1 MANKIDTIIK
11 NRILNGD
18 DTSRLVDFLKV
29 KLCLQDWLIL
39 SKLVTRKEIG
49 DFKVAC
55 TRYTPMRNRA
65 VIWLIDPEE
74 VAKERIECIKK
85 DSNDLNMFFTQDM
98 VQSVMHEMLH
108 IKFGSV
114 GMDTSPGK
122 MLEIQEG
129 FIDWLAEEMV
139 TDMRRYILGGGS
151 YDK

>member
-1 MANKIDTIIK
+1 
-11 NRILNGD
+11 
-18 DTSRLVDFLKV
+18 
-29 KLCLQDWLIL
+29 
-39 SKLVTRKEIG
+39 
-49 DFKVAC
+49 
-55 TRYTPMRNRA
+55 MRNRA